1 MIARMRSAYAVG
13 SLSLLVCA
21 SCSPPAA
28 SPADSD
34 DASTTVASGSDT
46 TTASSADA
54 TTSPTATAETTGASA
69 TSDGSDSTGG
79 TVDPPMTDCNAVP
92 CFYVAAGSAPG
103 NDGSSWASPLPALP
117 DEPQRGAVY
126 FFADGDYGDVM
137 LDAPEAD
144 EAWITLRKATVVDHG
159 TDEGWVDDLGDAQAV
174 FGEIAMVSDRWV
186 LDGQTRNEADWTDV
200 DAYGF
205 RVLGRIVGHTINY
218 GRASNDAAFQY
229 IDLGGEPTGEFDP
242 SLPSEA
248 FYFGGFDAVI
258 RGWTISRCHMHDVY
272 LPVQLAGAEDVLI
285 EHSHL
290 GPNWSKETVRGQGHA
305 ARIVIR
311 HNVFKDGCQGTPGDP
326 TAPGCTAQIAMW
338 DGDEPGAFD
347 GSEIYGNVIWTT
359 KATGHSDGCVLVGG
373 DGGVSLQGVTAN
385 DVLIAN
391 NTFVGVQQ
399 GRCSLRCAGDNAGNE
414 IANNVWFGL
423 GEAVGTDCD
432 ANACEANEVVAAAAF
447 IDASA
452 DFHLAA
458 PLGPGVSLAPPH
470 DVDMDGMTR
479 GADGSWDLGAFEFAR

>member
-1 MIARMRSAYAVG
+1 MIASMRSAYAVG
-13 SLSLLVCA
+13 WLSLLVCA

-126 FFADGDYGDVM
+126 FFADGEYGDVM

-258 RGWTISRCHMHDVY
+258 RGWTISGRHTRGG
-272 LPVQLAGAEDVLI
+272 PPAGEA
-285 EHSHL
+285 
-290 GPNWSKETVRGQGHA
+290 GGGGGGGWGMGGRGGGGGA
-305 ARIVIR
+305 GREGGGA
-311 HNVFKDGCQGTPGDP
+311 GGGGGGA
-326 TAPGCTAQIAMW
+326 APGGGGGGGGAGRGGPGGGGCTGQIAMW
-338 DGDEPGAFD
+338 DGRPGRRR
-347 GSEIYGNVIWTT
+347 V
-359 KATGHSDGCVLVGG
+359 
-373 DGGVSLQGVTAN
+373 
-385 DVLIAN
+385 
-391 NTFVGVQQ
+391 
-399 GRCSLRCAGDNAGNE
+399 CA
-414 IANNVWFGL
+414 
-423 GEAVGTDCD
+423 
-432 ANACEANEVVAAAAF
+432 
-447 IDASA
+447 
-452 DFHLAA
+452 
-458 PLGPGVSLAPPH
+458 
-470 DVDMDGMTR
+470 R
-479 GADGSWDLGAFEFAR
+479 RR